1 MQRIDTTQVLP
12 QLPQDSSAYAYVFWP
27 LRNNNTL
34 DVIYMA
40 LGATYRKSYWNIE
53 EDGIF
58 RAGDVGVIRSN
69 YEASKLPVKTVD
81 ASVNDFRECKS
92 THLVLVLPLLTVT
105 QRAILYRDSI
115 FSHPHTKMF

>member
-1 MQRIDTTQVLP
+1 MLQRIDTTEVFP
-12 QLPQDSSAYAYVFWP
+12 QLPQDSSAYACVFWP
-27 LRNNNTL
+27 LRNNNIL

-40 LGATYRKSYWNIE
+40 TGATYRKSYWNIE

-81 ASVNDFRECKS
+81 ASVNNFRECAKAPTWS
-92 THLVLVLPLLTVT
+92 WSCP
-105 QRAILYRDSI
+105 Y
-115 FSHPHTKMF
+115 